1 LIERLRDAL
10 APPRAPGSETGYRR
24 LLRWAALPVT
34 DRRWAAPLSAV
45 ALGFGLFAG
54 VAIGPSAAG
63 TLATAPYQIIEMPSL
78 AGGEAEEGEEE
89 LLADAPETGGGFG
102 GEEES
107 PAFSPIVP
115 AEGGSFEPTEEKP
128 AGGAAEPQDEEQ
140 TTEPEDQVLA
150 GTVVHVNP
158 AASSYTVAEVGGV
171 MSAVHAGKLPPAG
184 AQVEVPIRVLANG
197 TLAESG
203 KRVKT
208 GTKAMAKLAGIV
220 TYVDV
225 DPAAPGYAVSNPGT
239 SLFVHVDPDPAGAV
253 PPLPVLGAYASLAV
267 GIETKSLASSTM
279 RGSVDAAAALVPR
292 TGDAP
297 SLYPRIGGQGRADAS
312 GEVEPEPTEETPDPD
327 PAPAPVPVEPAP
339 VEPAPPVA
347 PLPPAPATPTCT
359 PDPALPPPAP
369 IAFKATLRQR
379 SISAAG
385 APFTHADFEGIV
397 AAVCPATAQLLISAD
412 DVREAGHDLLFTVSA
427 GTDTSGLAVGE
438 SVLASADI
446 AADGS
451 LSPTGLASD
460 ERTKG
465 ADNAKATQGDL
476 VPAKG
481 KGQE

>member
-1 LIERLRDAL
+1 MIERLRDVL
-10 APPRAPGSETGYRR
+10 APPRAANGSETGYRR

-78 AGGEAEEGEEE
+78 SSGETEEGAEEE
-89 LLADAPETGGGFG
+89 LLADASESGGGFG

-107 PAFSPIVP
+107 SAFTPIVP
-115 AEGGSFEPTEEKP
+115 AEGGSFEAAEEEP
-128 AGGAAEPQDEEQ
+128 VGGAAEPQDEKEA
-140 TTEPEDQVLA
+140 TEPEDQALA

-197 TLAESG
+197 TLAEAG

-208 GTKAMAKLAGIV
+208 GTKAKAKLAGIV
-220 TYVDV
+220 TYIDA
-225 DPAAPGYAVSNPGT
+225 DPAAPGYAVSNQGT
-239 SLFVHVDPDPAGAV
+239 SLFVHVAPDPTGAV

-267 GIETKSLASSTM
+267 GIETDSSAGLTM
-279 RGSVDAAAALVPR
+279 SESVDP
-292 TGDAP
+292 P
-297 SLYPRIGGQGRADAS
+297 SLTGGQGRADAS
-312 GEVEPEPTEETPDPD
+312 GEAEPEPTKETPDSP
-327 PAPAPVPVEPAP
+327 PVPAP
-339 VEPAPPVA
+339 VEPAPSAA
-347 PLPPAPATPTCT
+347 PLPPAPATATCAL
-359 PDPALPPPAP
+359 DPALPAPGP

-379 SISAAG
+379 GISAAG

-397 AAVCPATAQLLISAD
+397 AAVCPTTSQLLVSAD
-412 DVREAGHDLLFTVSA
+412 DVREAGHDLLFTVPA
-427 GTDTSGLAVGE
+427 GIDASGLAVGE

-451 LSPTGLASD
+451 LSLTGLASD